1 LLKLAENKKMKLGD
15 FLEKKQVL
23 ICQNRTCGKQGSAQ
37 ILAAFKNSYVEGVTV
52 VASGCLGKCGNG
64 PMVLVLPEEIWYFRV
79 QIDEVSVVI
88 ERHFKGGKPVKGML
102 YHQ

>member
-1 LLKLAENKKMKLGD
+1 MGD

-23 ICQNRTCGKQGSAQ
+23 ICQNRTCRKQGSAQ
-37 ILAAFKNSYVEGVTV
+37 ILAAFNNSSVQGVTV

-64 PMVLVLPEEIWYFRV
+64 PMVLVLPEEIWYCRV

-88 ERHFKGGKPVKGML
+88 ERHLKGGKPVKGML